1 MMRSLRGM
9 SFLNYNRPTRALAV
23 SFALVLIW
31 AAHPLTARQST
42 NPAPSAASLVSTWTL
57 TTFEQG
63 VSGGPA
69 ARVTNPRGLLVLDA
83 AGHAFEFVTSSAT
96 QRTAAGQVPIADAP
110 AAFAAYGGF
119 WGQYRVDE
127 TQKTITYR
135 PESGLHPQIG
145 GKEFSRSFSL
155 DENRLTITSTSE
167 PYTTAGTRWVWDR
180 VPVID
185 NLSPLYRNVVGFWR
199 HIVEKRVNPTTGTVG
214 SETKR
219 SPSVIVYTPAG
230 FVGVH
235 FPPLN
240 RKPFAADA
248 PTPEEAQGALRGYIG
263 YYGALT
269 VYPGQVFHNILA
281 GVSPIGGSILRRSA
295 VISGDELTVQL
306 PATRNQQGE
315 DAQTIVILKR
325 LSGAN
330 EMLPRP

>member
-1 MMRSLRGM
+1 M
-9 SFLNYNRPTRALAV
+9 TRAFGV
-23 SFALVLIW
+23 SLTLVLVW
-31 AAHPLTARQST
+31 AAHPSSVRQTS
-42 NPAPSAASLVSTWTL
+42 APLAASSLVGTWTL
-57 TTFEQG
+57 TTLQQHTA
-63 VSGGPA
+63 GPP
-69 ARVTNPRGLLVLDA
+69 ARVVNPRGLLVLDG
-83 AGHAFEFVTSSAT
+83 AGNAFEFVTSAAT
-96 QRTAAGQVPIADAP
+96 QRVAGGQVPVAEAP
-110 AAFAAYGGF
+110 AAFASYGGF
-119 WGQYRVDE
+119 WGGYRADMA
-127 TQKTITYR
+127 QRTITFR
-135 PESGLHPQIG
+135 PESGVHPQIG
-145 GKEFSRSFSL
+145 GTEIIRSFVL
-155 DENRLTITSTSE
+155 EENRLTLTTTSE
-167 PYTTAGTRWVWDR
+167 RTPSGTEWVWDR

-199 HIVEKRVNPTTGTVG
+199 HIVEKRVNPTTGTIG

-219 SPSVIVYTPAG
+219 SPSVIVYTPSG

-240 RKPFAADA
+240 RKPFSGET
-248 PTPEEAQGALRGYIG
+248 PTPEEAQAALRGYIG

-281 GVSPIGGSILRRSA
+281 GVSPISGSILRRAA

>member
-1 MMRSLRGM
+1 M
-9 SFLNYNRPTRALAV
+9 TRALGI
-23 SFALVLIW
+23 SLSLVLLW
-31 AAHPLTARQST
+31 TAHPVSEQQTV
-42 NPAPSAASLVSTWTL
+42 APLAASSLVSTWTL
-57 TTFEQG
+57 TILEQ
-63 VSGGPA
+63 SGGSGPA
-69 ARVTNPRGLLVLDA
+69 TRVPNPRGLLVLDG
-83 AGHAFEFVTSSAT
+83 AGNAFEFVTSSAT
-96 QRTAAGQVPIADAP
+96 QRLAGGQVPVAEAS

-119 WGQYRVDE
+119 WGQYRVD
-127 TQKTITYR
+127 TAQKTITYR
-135 PESGLHPQIG
+135 AESGVHPMIA
-145 GKEFSRSFSL
+145 GKEFSRSFVL
-155 DENRLTITSTSE
+155 DENRLTITSTGE
-167 PYTTAGTRWVWDR
+167 PYSASGTRWVWDR
-180 VPVID
+180 VPAID

-199 HIVEKRVNPTTGTVG
+199 HIVEKRVNPATGAIG

-240 RKPFAADA
+240 RKPFSADT
-248 PTPEEAQGALRGYIG
+248 PTPEEALAAMRGYIG

-281 GVSPIGGSILRRSA
+281 GVSPISGSILRRAA
-295 VISGDELTVQL
+295 VITGDELTVQL

-325 LSGAN
+325 MSGAN

>member
-1 MMRSLRGM
+1 M
-9 SFLNYNRPTRALAV
+9 TRAFGVTLAI
-23 SFALVLIW
+23 VLIW
-31 AAHPLTARQST
+31 AAHAATVRQASS
-42 NPAPSAASLVSTWTL
+42 PAVAASSLVSTWTL
-57 TTFEQG
+57 TTFEQS

-69 ARVTNPRGLLVLDA
+69 TRVINPRGLLVLDG
-83 AGHAFEFVTSSAT
+83 AGHAFEFVTSASS
-96 QRTAAGQVPIADAP
+96 QRLAGGQVPVADA
-110 AAFAAYGGF
+110 ATAFAGYGGF
-119 WGQYRVDE
+119 WGGYRVDAA
-127 TQKTITYR
+127 QKTITFR
-135 PESGLHPQIG
+135 PESGVHPQIG
-145 GKEFSRSFSL
+145 GKEFSRSFTL
-155 DENRLTITSTSE
+155 DENRLTITSTGE
-167 PYTTAGTRWVWDR
+167 PYTATGTRWVWDR
-180 VPVID
+180 VPAID

-240 RKPFAADA
+240 RKPFAADS
-248 PTPEEAQGALRGYIG
+248 PTPEEALAALRGYIG

-281 GVSPIGGSILRRSA
+281 GVSPIAGSILRRSA

-315 DAQTIVILKR
+315 DAQTIVLLKR
-325 LSGAN
+325 LSGEV
-330 EMLPRP
+330 EMLPR